1 MSTRPKTNAEP
12 FRTKDNEIMK
22 AFLRKL
28 PGGIMRPDDEQS
40 MEALKTI
47 AVGAVVS
54 VEWRHPRNYKFLKKF
69 FKMLEVGF
77 DAWEPAEQEFKGLP
91 VQKNPDR
98 FRRDVIIAAG
108 YYDMVVNIKGEIR
121 AEAKSIAFGNMSE
134 EEFGKLYNAVADVLL
149 HKILKH
155 YSKNDLESV
164 VQELLGFT
172 STM

>member
-1 MSTRPKTNAEP
+1 
-12 FRTKDNEIMK
+12 MK

-40 MEALKTI
+40 AEALKTI
-47 AVGAVVS
+47 AVGAVIS
-54 VEWRHPRNYKFLKKF
+54 VEWKHPRNYKFHKKLF
-69 FKMLEVGF
+69 AMLGVGF
-77 DAWEPAEQEFKGLP
+77 NAWEPAEQEFKGLP
-91 VQKNPDR
+91 VQKNFDR

-108 YYDMVVNIKGEIR
+108 YYDVVVNIKGETR

-149 HKILKH
+149 HKILKS
-155 YSKNDLESV
+155 YTKDDLESV
-164 VQELLGFT
+164 VNELIGFT